1 MKKYTII
8 FLILFSTISIGQL
21 SAQRPGGGM
30 GNRQNK
36 EKVDAMKIGFLTDY
50 LDLTSDEAKVVWP
63 VYNKY
68 QDETDQLRKTRRK
81 NILNDQPN
89 FDSLSDA
96 ELEKIVDSEI
106 AFRQNELDIQKK
118 YHPQFKKV
126 LPMNKV
132 AKLYRAEEE
141 FKKKLLEMI
150 REKKQERNKKM
161 FQN

>member
-1 MKKYTII
+1 MKKYTILL
-8 FLILFSTISIGQL
+8 LILFSTITIGQL
-21 SAQRPGGGM
+21 SAQRQGGGM

-50 LDLTSDEAKVVWP
+50 LDLSSEEAKVFWP

-106 AFRQNELDIQKK
+106 AFRQSELDIQKK

-150 REKKQERNKKM
+150 REKKQERNKRM